1 MTVLCVV
8 NDSDLGVEVLR
19 LGHLAAES
27 TGQPLI
33 VAAVERTRHP
43 KTPDAEVVFLAEHQ
57 DESDAVLDLAA
68 EHDASLIVIGVR
80 RRSPVGKFLLGS
92 AAQKIILEA
101 PIPVLT
107 AKEPIRG

>member
-1 MTVLCVV
+1 
-8 NDSDLGVEVLR
+8 
-19 LGHLAAES
+19 
-27 TGQPLI
+27 
-33 VAAVERTRHP
+33 
-43 KTPDAEVVFLAEHQ
+43 
-57 DESDAVLDLAA
+57 